1 VSRLS
6 YKTLF
11 IILLFLLIPI
21 VFLIRINQ
29 KSKKISA
36 AWWDDMWHYRQA
48 INISSHSSTESNVYI
63 STTINLGSSTKAQA
77 DDGDFRFTNQA
88 GNLLPYYISAG
99 TGTTSITFHINFDS
113 FPAGAQTI
121 YAYYGNPSANNGF
134 SVSDFSTA
142 ATNYTIG
149 SLGGEEIGGAPV
161 AYWKFD
167 EGVGTTLYNSNSNQN
182 NGYFNSPSPLWA
194 DETQCI
200 NGKCLSFDGTQS
212 AFSNYDLSWNNTNSI
227 SLSFWVKPQ
236 NTTDSQR
243 GILGKQYSLYEWSIY
258 QSGSSVSLVYW
269 NTAGGHTNGM
279 DDTWGN
285 VLTANKWT
293 HLVYTWDGSTSR
305 FYANG
310 RLVKTKTA
318 TNPSINM
325 DRTNNMMFGGN
336 IYTWGNTYFRG
347 LIDEVKIFNYLRSV
361 DQIKQDYA
369 NHGSSVNIGGTSIQT
384 SPGNLVVYY
393 KFDEGAGT
401 TVHNSGTGSTALNA
415 SNVNVTLTNEG
426 KIKSAL
432 NFTGA
437 SVYYV
442 QSNNSLLLNSGQTY
456 SVWVSHS
463 SSGWLEGILT
473 THNYVTTSNL
483 GINTSNDHFSI
494 SIGYT
499 DGSREYNTK
508 ESNYVITP
516 NKWTH
521 VVLKYDNVENS
532 VSFYINGT
540 FDSKWILNKTVKFTA
555 DKVLLGQWS
564 NEYINNSYKFSGLID
579 EAKIYDYALSEDEI
593 KREFNQSSSVIFSID
608 KLDVGSTSA
617 SALYCIPGSTDPC
630 SPPIAQWN
638 FEESVGTSAFDSSSS
653 GNNGVFI
660 GATLPT
666 RSIGK
671 IGTALSFNG
680 LNNYVLLP
688 TSGGSDTKGNLGFAD
703 TDNFTLSLWYKGT
716 DTGTG
721 DGSLGKTL
729 IGRNSNDIY
738 ANFVINGGYV
748 EYIHYNGGWQHN
760 LKSTTQVSDNKWHYI
775 SYVNYSNET
784 GDLYIDGI
792 KQISGLSSSIDSATR
807 YFKADNLMSG
817 YNNKYTSG
825 QLDDVRIYNYA
836 RTPAQIA
843 WDYNQGAPIGWW
855 KFDECQGS
863 IAHDS
868 SGIGNTGAIVIGA
881 SGTQTSVGT
890 CTTSGTAWGVGA
902 TGKINSSLGFDGTDD
917 YIQIPNIIS
926 GDNTHT
932 ILFWAKPTSYNKV
945 WIDMSGDSG
954 YSFVQISPTNLYVGY
969 SPTTPSYRT
978 YAYTFNLNNWYHIAI
993 SKNNTGNNVNVY
1005 VNGNLLNV
1013 YTGSV
1018 GDMNSGS
1025 IIYLG
1030 KFHNNGY
1037 NIGGQLDDARIYN
1050 YALTTEQI
1058 KQIYNGGAIN
1068 FN

>member
-1 VSRLS
+1 MDRLS

-11 IILLFLLIPI
+11 IILVFLLIPI

-29 KSKKISA
+29 KSNKVSA

-48 INISSHSSTESNVYI
+48 INISSHTSTESNVYI
-63 STTINLGSSTKAQA
+63 TTSINISETTKAQT
-77 DDGDFRFTNQA
+77 DGGDFRFIDQG
-88 GNLLPYYISAG
+88 GNLLSYYISSG
-99 TGTTSITFHINFDS
+99 IGTTNIIFHINFNS
-113 FPAGAQTI
+113 FPAGAQTL
-121 YAYYGNPSANNGF
+121 YVYYGNPSAPNGF

-149 SLGGEEIGGAPV
+149 SLDSEEVGGGPV

-167 EGVGTTLYNSNSNQN
+167 EGIGTTLYNSSSNQN
-182 NGYFNSPSPLWA
+182 NGYFNSPAPNWV
-194 DETQCI
+194 DESQCI

-269 NTAGGHTNGM
+269 NTGGGHTNGM

-305 FYANG
+305 FYADG
-310 RLVKTKTA
+310 KIVKTKPA

-325 DRTNNMMFGGN
+325 NRTNNMMFGGN

-347 LIDEVKIFNYLRSV
+347 LIDEVKIHNYLRTA
-361 DQIKQDYA
+361 DQVKQDYV
-369 NHGSSVNIGGTSIQT
+369 NHGTNVNIGGTSIQT
-384 SPGNLVVYY
+384 PPGNLVVHY
-393 KFDEGAGT
+393 KFDEGAGSI
-401 TVHNSGTGSTALNA
+401 VHNSGTASSTLDA
-415 SNVNVTLTNEG
+415 SNVNVTLVNEG
-426 KIKSAL
+426 KVNKAL

-437 SVYYV
+437 NVYYV

-456 SVWVSHS
+456 SAWVSHA
-463 SSGWLEGILT
+463 SSGWLEGVLT

-508 ESNYVITP
+508 VSNFTITQ
-516 NKWTH
+516 NEWTH
-521 VVLKYDNVENS
+521 VVLKYDNTENS
-532 VSFYINGT
+532 VSFYINGI
-540 FDSKWILNKTVKFTA
+540 FDSKWILNKTVKFTEN
-555 DKVLLGQWS
+555 KVLLGQWS
-564 NEYINNSYKFSGLID
+564 NEYLNNSYKFSGLID

-593 KREFNQSSSVIFSID
+593 KREFNQSSSVIFSVD

-617 SALYCIPGSTDPC
+617 SALYCVPGSTDPC
-630 SPPIAQWN
+630 SPPVAEWKFDEGI
-638 FEESVGTSAFDSSSS
+638 GTTVYDTS
-653 GNNGVFI
+653 GNNNNVSLVN
-660 GATLPT
+660 TT
-666 RSIGK
+666 WSQGK
-671 IGTALSFNG
+671 IGKSLSFNG
-680 LNNYVLLP
+680 SSSVLDIPDLSFPGQFTYSFWINNN
-688 TSGGSDTKGNLGFAD
+688 S
-703 TDNFTLSLWYKGT
+703 T
-716 DTGTG
+716 DTRMWFSGSSNQKFGT
-721 DGSLGKTL
+721 LGGKFFL
-729 IGRNSNDIY
+729 R
-738 ANFVINGGYV
+738 VI
-748 EYIHYNGGWQHN
+748 
-760 LKSTTQVSDNKWHYI
+760 SSSDNTITFPSLNDWHYI
-775 SYVNYSNET
+775 T
-784 GDLYIDGI
+784 
-792 KQISGLSSSIDSATR
+792 LSRDA
-807 YFKADNLMSG
+807 
-817 YNNKYTSG
+817 NNKIDLFIDNNQPIRLFGDVAQSGTTYLSVIGRANDGSG
-825 QLDDVRIYNYA
+825 QYYQGKLDQIRIYNYA

-843 WDYNQGAPIGWW
+843 WDYNQGAPVGWW
-855 KFDECQGS
+855 KFDECQGTV
-863 IAHDS
+863 ANDS
-868 SGIGNTGAIVIGA
+868 SGIGNSGAISIG
-881 SGTQTSVGT
+881 GGGFQTSVGT
-890 CTTSGTAWGVGA
+890 CNTPDTAWGVGA

-978 YAYTFNLNNWYHIAI
+978 YVYTFNLNNWYHIAI